1 MKEIQIAEIQNKI
14 KEKIELSKNL
24 EKELI
29 QLREINGK
37 LNENINKKTE
47 EIQTLQKKIGELKI
61 KNNKKKI
68 LSNNFKVLDFTN
80 LEHQIEEEFLSIQK
94 KISENLKDKYKVQ
107 NIERLIEQQRQL
119 TISYISIKKL
129 EISEEFYA
137 KNNIKE
143 GINAYENLNKLSKL
157 GKLNYQNLKTCGP
170 ILTFRLTSN
179 TLFNEIKEK
188 ACEILKISP
197 HTYYLYDDSFNS
209 MEICLDENIQKYF
222 SFYEPSDSTLPEGY
236 VIFYLIVK
244 LKDQYNLLTC
254 QEKTMNKNEGSG
266 NQSNI
271 INSNFDLFNCVE
283 KLNQGKILKGLNKY
297 HYDSKDINEDF
308 EKVVNEPENDFL
320 CFLLVLILIIL
331 SFISVGLK

>member
-24 EKELI
+24 EKELN

-37 LNENINKKTE
+37 VKENINKKIE

-68 LSNNFKVLDFTN
+68 LSNNLKVTDFTN
-80 LEHQIEEEFLSIQK
+80 LEHQIEEEFLYIQK

-143 GINAYENLNKLSKL
+143 GINTYENLNKLSKL

-209 MEICLDENIQKYF
+209 ME
-222 SFYEPSDSTLPEGY
+222 
-236 VIFYLIVK
+236 V
-244 LKDQYNLLTC
+244 
-254 QEKTMNKNEGSG
+254 
-266 NQSNI
+266 
-271 INSNFDLFNCVE
+271 
-283 KLNQGKILKGLNKY
+283 
-297 HYDSKDINEDF
+297 
-308 EKVVNEPENDFL
+308 
-320 CFLLVLILIIL
+320 
-331 SFISVGLK
+331 